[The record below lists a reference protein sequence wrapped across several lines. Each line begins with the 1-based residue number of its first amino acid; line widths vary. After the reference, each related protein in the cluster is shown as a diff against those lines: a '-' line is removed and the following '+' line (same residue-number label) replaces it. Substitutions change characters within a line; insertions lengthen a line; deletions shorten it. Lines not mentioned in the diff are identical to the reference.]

1 MRFLPRQPHTLES
14 VARGTPSAQRLPRT
28 HIATLT
34 LAHAILTVALRSCSL
49 VLGTAYPIYSSFAL
63 LESTAPAKE
72 RETEAAQWLTYWAVY
87 GVLSAA
93 EQMFVTR
100 PPLYY
105 HLKLALL
112 FWLQSSKYQVRA
124 DSRVV
129 LIGRQAVQIAN
140 NR

>member
-1 MRFLPRQPHTLES
+1 MAS
-14 VARGTPSAQRLPRT
+14 Y
-28 HIATLT
+28 IALCS
-34 LAHAILTVALRSCSL
+34 RSL

-72 RETEAAQWLTYWAVY
+72 REAEAAQWLTYWAVY

-124 DSRVV
+124 DVSIV
-129 LIGRQAVQIAN
+129 LTDRQTVQMTTN
-140 NR
+140 T